1 MAEPEEK
8 VPVTMPE
15 LNMDDAEAQR
25 PPSEGWHKAILA
37 DVDTAYSKDDNDLP
51 ETARRR
57 NFILKFALAPDDP
70 EAPNYKPGNFY
81 VPAPTNVEVDY
92 HIRFK
97 KATKDEQTTLRS
109 DNPDLH
115 AKDGRTKCAQKMD
128 WIKKAAS
135 VFGGKET
142 GKFDKNFFVKQIGKE
157 VMLQLEHQEYQ
168 GDIQAR
174 TSFMGIKPV

>member
-1 MAEPEEK
+1 MPDEEK
-8 VPVTMPE
+8 VVVTMPE
-15 LNMDDAEAQR
+15 MSMDDAETPI
-25 PPSEGWHKAILA
+25 PPSEGWHKAVLL
-37 DVDTAYSKDDNDLP
+37 DVDTAYSKEDNDLP
-51 ETARRR
+51 EEKRRR

-70 EAPNYKPGNFY
+70 QAPNFRPGNFY
-81 VPAPTNVEVDY
+81 VPAPSPVEIDY
-92 HIRFK
+92 HKKFK
-97 KATKDEQTTLRS
+97 AATKDEQTVMRS

-115 AKDGRTKCAQKMD
+115 SKDGRTKCAQKMD

-168 GDIQAR
+168 SEIQAR